1 MRPIQGSTC
10 LLPEP
15 MVQNNLPRALRL
27 LFSPEPPPDTW
38 ILSRKRGDLAAGF
51 KIMAHQLQA
60 LRSEAVFWEY
70 LAQEKIPVVL
80 CFRYNILMQY
90 VSDLI
95 AMATRQSTCWDGK
108 VRTAKVVVPVETLG
122 RELRR
127 IMAEKKYLLQRVEGA
142 GLEKRRVRYEDFKD
156 DVAPAEALFTWLT
169 GEKAPLTTKL
179 SKQNPD
185 ALCDRVTNY
194 DRVVAE
200 IRKLG
205 LERLL
210 DNTTGEE

>member
-1 MRPIQGSTC
+1 MRPVQGSTC
-10 LLPEP
+10 LLPEA
-15 MVQNNLPRALRL
+15 MVQNNLPRALRI
-27 LFSPEPPPDTW
+27 LFSPEPTPATW
-38 ILSRKRGDLAAGF
+38 ILSQKRGDLAAGF

-60 LRSEAVFWEY
+60 LKSEKVFWEY
-70 LAQEKIPVVL
+70 LAAEKIPVVL

-95 AMATRQSTCWDGK
+95 TMATRQPACWDGN
-108 VRTAKVVVPVETLG
+108 VRSAKVTVPVVTLG

-127 IMAEKKYLLQRVEGA
+127 IMAEKKYLLQRVEAA
-142 GLEKRRVRYEDFKD
+142 GLERRRVRYEDFKD
-156 DVAPAEALFTWLT
+156 DMGPVEELFVWLT
-169 GEKAPLTTKL
+169 GERAPLTTKL

-185 ALCDRVTNY
+185 ALSDRVTNY
-194 DRVVAE
+194 DQVVAE

-210 DNTTGEE
+210 DNVPGED